1 MQYRKNQRPSIYTQG
16 GTAVSCKRKLRS
28 RHHILGQHH
37 DPTYSNYEFFCRQAG
52 SESARSVLIGKI
64 CICGG
69 AFGLFWA
76 SGLSKLGAGLPEL
89 FHPSAGAYVQ
99 IFPKQMEAFGY
110 DPSQFGLFHYL
121 VVLMGVL
128 SEFLIP
134 LMITIG
140 LLTRYAALGMI
151 AFIAVQTA
159 TDLFGHG
166 VLEDPTTLGK
176 WFDRS
181 SSSVIMDQRLLWL
194 FVLFYLVRHGGGVLS
209 LDQWLSSRKV

>member
-1 MQYRKNQRPSIYTQG
+1 MIQLIQSMNSFVGRLAAKIPALCLLARFAFAAVLLIY
-16 GTAVSCKRKLRS
+16 
-28 RHHILGQHH
+28 
-37 DPTYSNYEFFCRQAG
+37 
-52 SESARSVLIGKI
+52 
-64 CICGG
+64 
-69 AFGLFWA
+69 FWA
-76 SGLSKLGAGLPEL
+76 SGLSKLGEGLL
-89 FHPSAGAYVQ
+89 GVFHPSAGAYVQ

-110 DPSQFGLFHYL
+110 DHSHFGLFHYL

-128 SEFLIP
+128 AEFLFP
-134 LMITIG
+134 LMIVIG

-151 AFIAVQTA
+151 VFIAVQTA

-194 FVLFYLVRHGGGVLS
+194 FVLIYLVKHGGGVFS
-209 LDQWLSSRKV
+209 LDQWLSPRKV

>member
-1 MQYRKNQRPSIYTQG
+1 MIQLVQNMNSFAGRLAANMPNLCLLARFTFA
-16 GTAVSCKRKLRS
+16 AVL
-28 RHHILGQHH
+28 LV
-37 DPTYSNYEFFCRQAG
+37 Y
-52 SESARSVLIGKI
+52 
-64 CICGG
+64 
-69 AFGLFWA
+69 FWA
-76 SGLSKLGAGLPEL
+76 SGLSKLGEGLL
-89 FHPSAGAYVQ
+89 GVFHPSTGAYIQ

-110 DPSQFGLFHYL
+110 DPSRFGLFHYL

-128 SEFLIP
+128 AEFFIP
-134 LMITIG
+134 LMIAIG

-151 AFIAVQTA
+151 VFIAVQTA

-194 FVLFYLVRHGGGVLS
+194 FVLVYLVKHGGGVLS
-209 LDQWLSSRKV
+209 LDQWLTSRKV

>member
-1 MQYRKNQRPSIYTQG
+1 MIQLIQSMNFFAGRLAAKIPALCLLARFAFA
-16 GTAVSCKRKLRS
+16 AVLLVYC
-28 RHHILGQHH
+28 
-37 DPTYSNYEFFCRQAG
+37 
-52 SESARSVLIGKI
+52 
-64 CICGG
+64 
-69 AFGLFWA
+69 WA
-76 SGLSKLGAGLPEL
+76 SGLSKLGEGLL
-89 FHPSAGAYVQ
+89 GVFHPSAGAYVQ

-110 DPSQFGLFHYL
+110 DHSHFGLFHYL

-128 SEFLIP
+128 AEFLIP
-134 LMITIG
+134 LMIVIG

-151 AFIAVQTA
+151 FFIAVQTA

-194 FVLFYLVRHGGGVLS
+194 FVLVYLVKHGGGVLS
-209 LDQWLSSRKV
+209 LDQWLTSRKV

>member
-1 MQYRKNQRPSIYTQG
+1 MNSFAGRLAAKVPDLCLLARFVFA
-16 GTAVSCKRKLRS
+16 AVL
-28 RHHILGQHH
+28 LV
-37 DPTYSNYEFFCRQAG
+37 Y
-52 SESARSVLIGKI
+52 
-64 CICGG
+64 
-69 AFGLFWA
+69 FWA

-194 FVLFYLVRHGGGVLS
+194 FVLFFLVRHGGGVLS

>member
-1 MQYRKNQRPSIYTQG
+1 
-16 GTAVSCKRKLRS
+16 
-28 RHHILGQHH
+28 
-37 DPTYSNYEFFCRQAG
+37 
-52 SESARSVLIGKI
+52 
-64 CICGG
+64 
-69 AFGLFWA
+69 
-76 SGLSKLGAGLPEL
+76 
-89 FHPSAGAYVQ
+89 
-99 IFPKQMEAFGY
+99 MEAFGY
-110 DPSQFGLFHYL
+110 DPSQFGLFHHL

-176 WFDRS
+176 WFDHS

-209 LDQWLSSRKV
+209 LDQWLNSRKV

>member
-1 MQYRKNQRPSIYTQG
+1 MIQLIQIMNSFAGRLAAKVPDLCLLARFVFA
-16 GTAVSCKRKLRS
+16 AVL
-28 RHHILGQHH
+28 LV
-37 DPTYSNYEFFCRQAG
+37 Y
-52 SESARSVLIGKI
+52 
-64 CICGG
+64 
-69 AFGLFWA
+69 FWA
-76 SGLSKLGAGLPEL
+76 SGLSKLGAGFPRL

-110 DPSQFGLFHYL
+110 DPSHFGLFHHL

>member
-1 MQYRKNQRPSIYTQG
+1 MIQLIQNMNSFVGRLAAKIPALCLLARFAFAAVLLIY
-16 GTAVSCKRKLRS
+16 
-28 RHHILGQHH
+28 
-37 DPTYSNYEFFCRQAG
+37 
-52 SESARSVLIGKI
+52 
-64 CICGG
+64 
-69 AFGLFWA
+69 FWA
-76 SGLSKLGAGLPEL
+76 SGLSKLGEGLL
-89 FHPSAGAYVQ
+89 GVFHPSAGAYVQ

-110 DPSQFGLFHYL
+110 DHSHFGLFHYL

-128 SEFLIP
+128 AEFLFP
-134 LMITIG
+134 LMIVIG

-151 AFIAVQTA
+151 VFIAVQTA

-194 FVLFYLVRHGGGVLS
+194 FVLIYLVKHGGGVHLIS
-209 LDQWLSSRKV
+209 GLAHARFKATRLVFSRSN